1 MLEKERESM
10 VKGKT
15 KSGIAFQLDERIKD
29 DARLMHLL
37 VKMQEPM
44 EDAMLAG
51 KLMNQLLAL
60 VFGSDDGV
68 FAFMNEVAEK
78 HNGVCSTQAMLE
90 ELTEMF
96 DAIKAKN

>member
-1 MLEKERESM
+1 M